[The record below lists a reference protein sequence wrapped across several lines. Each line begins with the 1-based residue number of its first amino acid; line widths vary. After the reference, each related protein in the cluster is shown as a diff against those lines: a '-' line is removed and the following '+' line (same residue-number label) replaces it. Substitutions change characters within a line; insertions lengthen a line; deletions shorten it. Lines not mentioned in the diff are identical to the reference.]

1 MLGGELAVL
10 QAPMFDGLSFDSLAL
25 VDDGFRPAEGGV
37 GRRHVPQAF
46 VVTPVI
52 VVFDE
57 RLDLGFEIAGQE
69 VVLQQYAVLHG
80 LVPALD
86 PRLREDRP
94 CPASGDGTAHRAH
107 GSYAGL

>member
-1 MLGGELAVL
+1 
-10 QAPMFDGLSFDSLAL
+10 MFDGLSFDPFAL
-25 VDDGFRPAEGGV
+25 VDYGFGPAEGGI
-37 GRRHVPQAF
+37 GGHHVSQAF
-46 VVTPVI
+46 VITPVI
-52 VVFDE
+52 AVFDE

-69 VVLQQYAVLHG
+69 VIFLADAVLHG
-80 LVPALD
+80 LVLALD